1 MNGFT
6 FFDPI
11 SPIPF
16 LDRSCPV
23 NWVHVASRG
32 GPRRRRGDPVTI
44 QQCFQTAARIQ
55 LLLRDLHA
63 GLARCFGKTPFL
75 RKTFIFLAHEE
86 EQRAVRMRVLIMDRK
101 GVLWSDEAIDTIR
114 TNLVATLAEL
124 SAMTIEIRSD
134 SGNLHP
140 EPVLRRLIAM
150 ERRCMAIHAGTLAR
164 NSDPEVRA
172 FFASL
177 AKPDVRVERLL
188 ARALRSEATTVQWSM
203 AAARPVGA
211 HLAA

>member
-1 MNGFT
+1 
-6 FFDPI
+6 
-11 SPIPF
+11 
-16 LDRSCPV
+16 
-23 NWVHVASRG
+23 
-32 GPRRRRGDPVTI
+32 VTI

-63 GLARCFGKTPFL
+63 GLARCFGTTPFL

-86 EQRAVRMRVLIMDRK
+86 EQRAARMRVLIMDRK

-124 SAMTIEIRSD
+124 SAMAVEINRD
-134 SGNLHP
+134 SGNLDA
-140 EPVLRRLIAM
+140 ESILRRLIAM
-150 ERRCMAIHAGTLAR
+150 ERRCGAVHAETLSR

-188 ARALRSEATTVQWSM
+188 MRALRTQLAPVQWSTV
-203 AAARPVGA
+203 AAEQGA
-211 HLAA
+211 THLAA